1 VERGER
7 ADTRAGAAPART
19 SEVHLDAGSPFAHFR
34 ILGILGRG
42 GMGTVYR
49 AADLDRGGREVA
61 LKLLALRKVRDPR
74 DEARFR
80 REAQTAASLQHPN
93 IGTVHEVGEH
103 QGRLFLAMPL
113 YDGQTLE
120 RWLDRAAELDLMP
133 VSEIVAIAAQ
143 LAAALAAAHA
153 AGIVHR
159 DVKPANL
166 ILLGGRQLKL
176 LDFGLANWEGA
187 APLTDLGSAVGTV
200 VYMAPEQIRGEAGGP
215 GADVWAFGAVVYEM
229 LVGRPPFGRSGPQ
242 PVAWLMQAI
251 LEQEP
256 PPLCELRPDVPP
268 VLARIVERCLAK
280 APAARYANA
289 AEILEALQTS
299 GLLRDPTPA
308 SSPLR
313 RLWRSAAAT
322 AAALLV
328 LGTVFFFLHRPR
340 PLRVAVLP
348 PEIEGRVSA
357 ADRDRIALSL
367 RQATLQALATVP
379 RLRVVTA
386 DATDATIATDA
397 ADEVVTARAY
407 CGEQLCQV
415 VLHRSRGTDG
425 SDLWTDTFEVPVS
438 ALGSLPDEVAP
449 RIWKGYAHPTLR

>member
-7 ADTRAGAAPART
+7 ADKRAGAAPART
-19 SEVHLDAGSPFAHFR
+19 SEVHLEAGSPFAHFR
-34 ILGILGRG
+34 ILGVLGRG

-49 AADLDRGGREVA
+49 AADLDNGGRGGREVA
-61 LKLLALRKVRDPR
+61 LKLLTLRKVRDPR

-103 QGRLFLAMPL
+103 QGQLFLAMPL

-133 VSEIVAIAAQ
+133 ISETVAIAAQ

-215 GADVWAFGAVVYEM
+215 QADVWAFGAVVYEM

-242 PVAWLMQAI
+242 PVGWLMQAI

-256 PPLCELRPDVPP
+256 PPLRELRPDVPP
-268 VLARIVERCLAK
+268 ALARIVERCLAK
-280 APAARYANA
+280 APAARYADA
-289 AEILEALQTS
+289 AEILEALQAS
-299 GLLRDPTPA
+299 GLLSDPAPPA
-308 SSPLR
+308 SLLR
-313 RLWRSAAAT
+313 RLRRSAAAT
-322 AAALLV
+322 AAALAV
-328 LGTVFFFLHRPR
+328 LGAVFFLLHRPR
-340 PLRVAVLP
+340 PLQVAVPP
-348 PEIEGRVSA
+348 PEVEGRVSGA
-357 ADRDRIALSL
+357 ERDRIAWSL
-367 RQATLQALATVP
+367 RQATLQALAAVP
-379 RLRVVTA
+379 RLRVVTPV
-386 DATDATIATDA
+386 ATDAT
-397 ADEVVTARAY
+397 DEVVTARAY
-407 CGEQLCQV
+407 CGEKLCQV
-415 VLHRSRGTDG
+415 VLHRSRGADG

-438 ALGSLPDEVAP
+438 ALGALPGEVAP
-449 RIWKGYAHPTLR
+449 RIRKGYATR